1 MVQAL
6 TMLSSGWEW
15 YGANLSSWESAWDCR
30 WKGLIKYSSVFVPQL
45 VVLLFFFFNP
55 FLREICDYIFF
66 SAQVLEC
73 IAQIQTY
80 PTS

>member
-1 MVQAL
+1 MGVVR
-6 TMLSSGWEW
+6 GE
-15 YGANLSSWESAWDCR
+15 
-30 WKGLIKYSSVFVPQL
+30 P
-45 VVLLFFFFNP
+45 VVLGVCLGLQMEGLDQVQQRLCATVSGFTFFFFNP

>member
-1 MVQAL
+1 M
-6 TMLSSGWEW
+6 GWEETIV
-15 YGANLSSWESAWDCR
+15 LRVCL
-30 WKGLIKYSSVFVPQL
+30 GLQMERFDQVQEHLCAAVNGFP
-45 VVLLFFFFNP
+45 FFFFLNP
-55 FLREICDYIFF
+55 LLREICDYIFF